1 MYCTTEDIQKQV
13 SRETL
18 IQLTDDDQRGEI
30 DSEITEESILY
41 SETLINGYLLG
52 RYNLPVVGFIPNLL
66 KILAIDLSI
75 YRLYSRRFQTDIP
88 DSINEKYKNSVK
100 ILEQIQ
106 KGIICLEIEATEKVI
121 RMSEYKTNKTS
132 KDRLFSKEFLDDY

>member
-13 SRETL
+13 SRDTL
-18 IQLTDDDQRGEI
+18 IQLTDDNQLGDI
-30 DSEITEESILY
+30 DSEIVQESIFY
-41 SETLINGYLLG
+41 AETLINGYLLG
-52 RYNLPVVGFIPNLL
+52 RYNLPVVSFIPNLL
-66 KILAIDLSI
+66 KILSIDLSI

-106 KGIICLEIEATEKVI
+106 KGIICLEIEATGKVI
-121 RMSEYKTNKTS
+121 RMDEYRTNKTA